1 MNQAS
6 DENRALIA
14 QYRQILP
21 TLRNILM
28 VVSFLLF
35 KLLPQN
41 FDMHEVIQTM
51 IDALAILDT
60 TAKVALGA
68 LIAAMSAYWLSGM
81 RVKHNLSQQRTE
93 HQREI
98 IEGVAQQAE
107 QVHHVFMKY
116 FELIQEYM
124 NATKN
129 RYDWPESRKSE
140 LYLVIDE
147 LVHSFNELTTAES
160 KLLLLN
166 EKHLYKSLRKFRSKV
181 VFFRRHFYIDKK
193 DLSDREAQDIKREI
207 SKLREQFFDALS
219 ARYAQV

>member
-1 MNQAS
+1 
-6 DENRALIA
+6 
-14 QYRQILP
+14 
-21 TLRNILM
+21 M
-28 VVSFLLF
+28 V
-35 KLLPQN
+35 
-41 FDMHEVIQTM
+41 EVIS
-51 IDALAILDT
+51 LLDT

-68 LIAAMSAYWLSGM
+68 LIAGLSGYWLSGM
-81 RVKHNLSQQRTE
+81 RTKQNRNQQRTE
-93 HQREI
+93 HHRAI
-98 IEGVAQQAE
+98 IEDIAQQAE

-147 LVHSFNELTTAES
+147 LVSSFNELTAAES

-166 EKHLYKSLRKFRSKV
+166 EKRLYKGLRKFRSKV
-181 VFFRRHFYIDKK
+181 IFFRRHFYIDKK
-193 DLSDREAQDIKREI
+193 DLSDNEAQDIKREV

-219 ARYAQV
+219 DRYAQV

>member
-1 MNQAS
+1 M
-6 DENRALIA
+6 I
-14 QYRQILP
+14 
-21 TLRNILM
+21 
-28 VVSFLLF
+28 
-35 KLLPQN
+35 
-41 FDMHEVIQTM
+41 EVIS
-51 IDALAILDT
+51 LLDT

-68 LIAAMSAYWLSGM
+68 LIAGMSGYWLSGM
-81 RVKHNLSQQRTE
+81 RIKQNLNQQRTE

-98 IEGVAQQAE
+98 IEGVAHQAE

-129 RYDWPESRKSE
+129 RYDWSESRKSE
-140 LYLVIDE
+140 FYLVIDE
-147 LVHSFNELTTAES
+147 LVQCFNELSAAES

-181 VFFRRHFYIDKK
+181 IFFRRHFYIDKK
-193 DLSDREAQDIKREI
+193 DLNEKEAQDLKREI

-219 ARYAQV
+219 DRYAQV